1 MLTVFISLLKASE
14 VLFSVMEKIFDQVT
28 IQMEAATV
36 YRTWH
41 LEVACVM
48 PEVPSAW
55 L

>member
-1 MLTVFISLLKASE
+1 MIISLLKASE
-14 VLFSVMEKIFDQVT
+14 VLFSLMEKMFDQVT
-28 IQMEAATV
+28 VQMEAATV